1 MSYGSEFEEIS
12 SVLNI
17 VYSKYMTVKENG
29 IGRQRQTWQRFY
41 FIFWMLPAYI
51 NEVGADAL
59 NEKHKNKDHILV
71 IWSMHIFTKID
82 AGIA

>member
-17 VYSKYMTVKENG
+17 VYSKYMTVVS
-29 IGRQRQTWQRFY
+29 
-41 FIFWMLPAYI
+41 YI
-51 NEVGADAL
+51 NEVGGDVL
-59 NEKHKNKDHILV
+59 NEKYKNKDHILV
-71 IWSMHIFTKID
+71 IWSDDMFKKID